1 MHFSS
6 EEHINFVTC
15 ILRYLKSFPE
25 KWILF
30 KKGGNLKTKSYTD
43 TDWARSIDNRR
54 SISRYFT
61 FIGGNLVTWRSKKQ
75 EVVARLSAKA
85 EYRRITKAI
94 YELLWIKNMIQE
106 LHIKHTSP
114 IKLYCD
120 SKTTCNIAHN
130 PILHN
135 ITKHVEVDRH
145 FRKRWK
151 Q

>member
-1 MHFSS
+1 M
-6 EEHINFVTC
+6 
-15 ILRYLKSFPE
+15 
-25 KWILF
+25 F

-43 TDWARSIDNRR
+43 TDWARSINNRR

-120 SKTTCNIAHN
+120 SKTACNIAHN
-130 PILHN
+130 PILHD